1 MVIMFFLALTI
12 ALIVS
17 SAWQKHQDTRLSSA
31 RSDHTTSAPESSSSS
46 ISNNGP
52 ASPSSI
58 PSMKAGIP
66 ESSSEDSSQ
75 TSSSG
80 TESPSSGEDVSSA
93 SGSSSTAPTVISD
106 TLVPLSQTV
115 SLDYFNDA
123 LFIGDSI
130 TSGIGEYK
138 LLPNATVIA
147 HTGINP
153 SSMLT
158 SPVYQTSEGSEG
170 VTLLDAAKDVDAR
183 KIYVMI
189 GANGISWIGKE
200 SFIGYYTQIVER
212 LKEDHPDA
220 IIYVQSIL
228 PVTRERSDS
237 DPTLSNLKID
247 DYNVSIQKMAEELN
261 VYYLNVAEAIK
272 DSNGALPSE
281 ASPKDGIHFGV
292 STYQKWFDYLMCHVA
307 DIGSPVSSSSSSES
321 SSSEE

>member
-1 MVIMFFLALTI
+1 MIMFFLALTI

-17 SAWQKHQDTRLSSA
+17 SAWQKHQDSKLSSTH
-31 RSDHTTSAPESSSSS
+31 SDIASTPEPSSPV
-46 ISNNGP
+46 SNDGP

-58 PSMKAGIP
+58 PSMRASVNT
-66 ESSSEDSSQ
+66 EDSSELSSQAVSSEDGNTSLEGDASSS
-75 TSSSG
+75 SSSG
-80 TESPSSGEDVSSA
+80 SA
-93 SGSSSTAPTVISD
+93 PIGISD
-106 TLVPLSQTV
+106 TLVPVSQTV
-115 SLDYFNDA
+115 SPEYFNDA

-153 SSMLT
+153 STILT
-158 SPVYQTSEGSEG
+158 SPVYETAEGESL
-170 VTLLDAAKDVDAR
+170 TLLDAAQDVDAR

-200 SFIGYYTQIVER
+200 SFIGYYTQIIER

-228 PVTRERSDS
+228 PVTKERSDS

-247 DYNVSIQKMAEELN
+247 DYNISIQKMAEELK
-261 VYYLNVAEAIK
+261 VYYLNVAEVIK
-272 DSNGALPSE
+272 DSNGALPYES
-281 ASPKDGIHFGV
+281 SPHDGIHFGV
-292 STYQKWFDYLMCHVA
+292 STYQKWFDYLMCHVVDA
-307 DIGSPVSSSSSSES
+307 DNTVYSSSSSES
-321 SSSEE
+321 SSSEG